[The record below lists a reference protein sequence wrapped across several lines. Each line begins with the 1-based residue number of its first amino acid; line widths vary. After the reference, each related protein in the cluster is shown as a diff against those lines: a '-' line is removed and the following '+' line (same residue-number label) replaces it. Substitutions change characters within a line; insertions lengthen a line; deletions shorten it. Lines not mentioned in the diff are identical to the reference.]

1 MKVLKN
7 EVQFIVEHSGK
18 IKNVFFLEQE
28 IFFDS
33 AVTDQVFDIHA
44 VNDGEG
50 QPDTAVR
57 LEHTLYVTPITCT
70 LGKKFFVVSTFEVCE
85 TFFFQAE

>member
-1 MKVLKN
+1 MKVLKDK
-7 EVQFIVEHSGK
+7 VQFIVEHSGK

-44 VNDGEG
+44 VND
-50 QPDTAVR
+50 
-57 LEHTLYVTPITCT
+57 
-70 LGKKFFVVSTFEVCE
+70 
-85 TFFFQAE
+85 

>member
-18 IKNVFFLEQE
+18 IQNVFFLEQE

-33 AVTDQVFDIHA
+33 AVADQVFDIHA
-44 VNDGEG
+44 VND
-50 QPDTAVR
+50 
-57 LEHTLYVTPITCT
+57 
-70 LGKKFFVVSTFEVCE
+70 
-85 TFFFQAE
+85 